1 MLKIFLIVAG
11 IILVGFL
18 IMDDSYNFSI
28 QTMGYEYS
36 FSIAL
41 LIIGLIAFFYAL
53 HFIKAPISW
62 IKNYRN
68 RQFQKNILKKEN
80 FLTLVLTTVL
90 DKNNVSEQTI
100 LSKEKKLFANGS
112 TEQLL
117 FEALFHPSESIFE
130 RLKNNKAT
138 ELAGLRGLYLLAKEK
153 GDIDTQTQILD
164 KIAVSYPTVL
174 WARKEALSLQLLQSD
189 WNAALVTLE
198 LLNKQKGITQSFYT
212 QTKACI
218 LYGLKH
224 YKEAFM
230 LCPNN
235 PAFAW
240 AYASAVPQKAEEI
253 LKKSWALTPAWETY
267 TRYYELIKD
276 APSAK
281 QMKYIEKFVA
291 SQPDTKLS
299 LLAIADTATKN
310 HLWGIAKET
319 LQKAMNSFTLT
330 RQMALMMANLERNG
344 WHHEEAA
351 KVWEE
356 KAVHSEQP
364 LNWVC
369 KDRRHT
375 SDEWDNKCPV
385 CNACGSLTYHG

>member
-11 IILVGFL
+11 IILIGFL

-41 LIIGLIAFFYAL
+41 LIIGLIILFYAL
-53 HFIKAPISW
+53 HFIKTPVNW
-62 IKNYRN
+62 IKNYKNKR
-68 RQFQKNILKKEN
+68 FQKNMLKKEN

-100 LSKEKKLFANGS
+100 LLKEKKLFAKGS
-112 TEQLL
+112 SEQLL
-117 FEALFHPSESIFE
+117 FEALFNPSESVFE
-130 RLKNNKAT
+130 RLKKNKAT
-138 ELAGLRGLYLLAKEK
+138 ELAGLRGLYLSAKEK
-153 GDIDTQTQILD
+153 GDIDVQTQILET
-164 KIAVSYPTVL
+164 IAVSYPTVL

-198 LLNKQKGITQSFYT
+198 ILNKQKGIASSFYT

-224 YKEAFM
+224 YKEAFT
-230 LCPNN
+230 LYPNN

-240 AYASAVPQKAEEI
+240 AYAATDPKKAEEI
-253 LKKSWALTPAWETY
+253 LKKSWNLTPAWETY
-267 TRYYELIKD
+267 TRYYELIKS

-291 SQPDTKLS
+291 TQPDAKLS
-299 LLAIADTATKN
+299 LLAIADTAMQN
-310 HLWGIAKET
+310 HLWGVAKEI
-319 LQKAMNSFTLT
+319 LQKAMNSFSPT
-330 RQMALMMANLERNG
+330 RQMALMMADLERNG

-351 KVWEE
+351 KEWEE
-356 KAVHSEQP
+356 KAMHLEQP

-369 KDRRHT
+369 KDCHHT

-385 CNACGSLTYHG
+385 CNACGGLTYHG